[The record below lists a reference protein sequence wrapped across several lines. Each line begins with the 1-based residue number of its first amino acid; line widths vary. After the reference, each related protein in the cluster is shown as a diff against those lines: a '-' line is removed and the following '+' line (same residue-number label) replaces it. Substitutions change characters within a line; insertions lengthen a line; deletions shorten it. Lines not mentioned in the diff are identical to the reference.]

1 MKLFAEEENIII
13 LGGDELKSGA
23 ASRDHESSLAM
34 RAAWLHYAGGL
45 TQAEVAKR
53 LGLTSLKAHRL
64 ITKANQDGLIRV
76 VIDGDVGEC
85 VELEQLLTA
94 AYGLDYCEV
103 VPDLDQNDLPLRA
116 LGIAGAQFLKRE
128 IDRGEPMLIGVGHG
142 RTLAASVEYLTR
154 TTADHIRFVS
164 LLGGVTRKFA
174 ANPHD
179 VIHRLAE
186 RTGAQAYVMPLPF
199 VANTIE
205 DRDVLLGQ
213 RGIGDVFD
221 LAARSDLMFVGIG
234 TAEREASLVATD
246 MIEHSEIDEVKRKGG
261 VGELLGCFFD
271 AQGRP
276 VETDLSERIIALPR
290 ERLKGRRI
298 VAVAGGKVKVRAIKA
313 VLESRYLSG
322 LITDETTARALVG
335 QRAAGQTSDAAKRKA
350 NGASS

>member
-1 MKLFAEEENIII
+1 MKP
-13 LGGDELKSGA
+13 GSTG
-23 ASRDHESSLAM
+23 RDHESSLAM

-64 ITKANQDGLIRV
+64 ITKANHDGLIRV
-76 VIDGDVGEC
+76 VIDGDVAEC
-85 VELEQLLTA
+85 VELEQRLLQ

-103 VPDLDQNDLPLRA
+103 VPDLDQSDLPLRA

-142 RTLAASVEYLTR
+142 RTLAASVEYLTHM
-154 TTADHIRFVS
+154 AAPHLRFVS
-164 LLGGVTRKFA
+164 LMGSVTRKFA

-179 VIHRLAE
+179 VIYRLAE
-186 RTGAQAYVMPLPF
+186 RTGAQAYVMPLPL
-199 VANTIE
+199 VANTVE

-221 LAARSDLMFVGIG
+221 LAAGSDLMFVGIG

-276 VETDLSERIIALPR
+276 VETDLSERIIALSR
-290 ERLKGRRI
+290 TQLKDRRI
-298 VAVAGGKVKVRAIKA
+298 VAVAGGKVKVAAIGA
-313 VLESRYLSG
+313 VLESRFLSG

-335 QRAAGQTSDAAKRKA
+335 QSAREQAHAAVKRKVEEA
-350 NGASS
+350 GS